1 MGRRTHRLAGTLV
14 VTPRRIWI
22 AAGVV
27 GAVVTSALVVLVLTV
42 GEDRTARPR
51 QPISGKT
58 YLSRSA
64 ALFADPVRAR
74 IELLVDRTRVDPA
87 RVGFNPSF
95 ILYARI
101 GIPRLTRHD
110 TGPVTHLVYTAD
122 LACLTYACLPSYA
135 GTRVQFPPAK
145 IFYWSRG
152 DARRHTLELPWFPF
166 ALGPRTSEADLN
178 NADPF
183 RQPAWRA
190 TTEPEA
196 VSYGISPVLL
206 RSLLFVGS
214 GLLFLCALGAFVAFA
229 RAVRGWWRPP
239 SASPLERAVDLVE
252 RASARDD
259 QPAKRKALEL
269 LSRELT
275 HSGEG
280 ELALAARELAWA
292 EPTPV
297 PAATQPLTLDV
308 RRLIAERSNGH
319 AR

>member
-1 MGRRTHRLAGTLV
+1 V

-27 GAVVTSALVVLVLTV
+27 GVLVTAAVVVLVLAV
-42 GEDRTARPR
+42 GNGDRTARPR
-51 QPISGKT
+51 QAISGKT

-64 ALFADPVRAR
+64 ALFADPLRVR
-74 IELLVDRTRVDPA
+74 IELLVDRNRVDPA
-87 RVGFNPSF
+87 RVGFNPTF
-95 ILYARI
+95 ILYSRV
-101 GIPRLTRHD
+101 GVPRLQRYD

-122 LACLTYACLPSYA
+122 LVCLTYACLPSYS
-135 GTRVQFPPAK
+135 GTRVQFSPAK
-145 IFYWSRG
+145 VFYWPRDG
-152 DARRHTLELPWFPF
+152 GPQRTLELPWFPF
-166 ALGPRTSEADLN
+166 ALGARTSEADLN

-196 VSYGISPVLL
+196 VSYGISPSLL
-206 RSLLFVGS
+206 RALLFIGS

-229 RAVRGWWRPP
+229 QAVRRWWRPP
-239 SASPLERAVDLVE
+239 VASPLERAVALVE
-252 RASARDD
+252 QASVRDD

-275 HSGEG
+275 HTGEG

-292 EPTPV
+292 EPAPV

-308 RRLIAERSNGH
+308 RRLIVERSNGH